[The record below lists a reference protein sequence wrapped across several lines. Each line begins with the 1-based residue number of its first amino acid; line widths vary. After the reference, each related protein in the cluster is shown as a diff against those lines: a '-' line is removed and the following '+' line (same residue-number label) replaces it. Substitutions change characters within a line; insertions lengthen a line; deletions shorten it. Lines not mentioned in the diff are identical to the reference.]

1 MTYLGE
7 LSKTPE
13 VLAKAMAEPAAPELV
28 GKELVFCGC
37 GTTFY
42 LAQQAAIQ
50 CRLQGIPADA
60 AEAIALV
67 EEVPEGA
74 AEKTYIFISRS
85 GESMETVLAMEAVKA
100 AGAKTFYIGAVEGS
114 SLDVKC
120 DASRVVAYAREALVL
135 EAYSYYAQMIALLRC
150 CGAALSEDL
159 PQVAA
164 KALELGERDGRGI
177 LDGMHLERMILLG
190 ATLYMPQLK
199 EMMLKC
205 GEITQKPSELW
216 GILEFRHGPRSWSG
230 PGCLIVMAPG
240 AKTRRWDLQ
249 VAQELVSY
257 GCRVIW
263 LGSDAPA
270 GARSVD
276 FGQAQYSGEEV
287 TAIGLYITA
296 LACQIAAQTAR
307 PPKSCPTWYT
317 TSAVCKDQT
326 RYIQ

>member
-1 MTYLGE
+1 MTYFGE
-7 LSKTPE
+7 LSKTPK
-13 VLAKAMAEPAAPELV
+13 VLVKAMAEPAAPELA

-50 CRLQGIPADA
+50 CRLQGIRADA
-60 AEAIALV
+60 AEGIALV
-67 EEVPEGA
+67 EEVPEDA
-74 AEKTYIFISRS
+74 AGKTYVFISRS

-100 AGAKTFYIGAVEGS
+100 AGAKTFYIGAVKGS

-120 DASRVVAYAREALVL
+120 DASRIVEYAKETLVL

-150 CGAALSEDL
+150 CGVELAVDMPS
-159 PQVAA
+159 VAA
-164 KALELGERDGRGI
+164 KALELGEKDGQGI
-177 LDGMHLERMILLG
+177 LDGMDLARIILLG

-230 PGCLIVMAPG
+230 PNSLVIIAPG
-240 AKTRRWDLQ
+240 EKTRKWDLQ

-263 LGSDAPA
+263 LGSDAPE
-270 GARSVD
+270 GARAVD
-276 FGQAQYSGEEV
+276 FGAQQYSNEEV

-296 LACQIAAQTAR
+296 LACQIAAQTG
-307 PPKSCPTWYT
+307 
-317 TSAVCKDQT
+317 QT
-326 RYIQ
+326 PEKLPHLVHHVSGL